1 MAQVFTI
8 TSLKQLPDDD
18 LLLEFKRS
26 ADQNALAELYLRYS
40 DLLYGVCLKYL
51 EDAEDAKDAIMNIY
65 QELLRK
71 VPQHEIQHFKSWV
84 YVLAKNHC
92 LMQLRSAKKNITVN
106 LEQYAMQSDDFSHL
120 DSVIEKEEAFKR
132 LEKCIEKL
140 PGEQKSSIQLFYYDN
155 KCYNEIAETT
165 GMDWNKVRSLIQN
178 GRRNLKICMEKN
190 AGK

>member
-8 TSLKQLPDDD
+8 TSLKQQTDED

-26 ADQNALAELYLRYS
+26 GDQNALAELYLRYS

-51 EDAEDAKDAIMNIY
+51 EDAEDAKDAVMNIY

-84 YVLAKNHC
+84 YVLAKNYC

-106 LEQYAMQSDDFSHL
+106 LEQHTMQSDDFSHL

-140 PGEQKSSIQLFYYDN
+140 PEEQKSSIQLFYYDN